1 MTGKVMVVSSDPGLT
16 GLLNGSLP
24 ARGYRVINTH
34 FSEDIASTVKEVRPN
49 VVIMDMDKSTKQDMP
64 ACCNL
69 QQAVRVPVVMV
80 NTRVITKDR
89 IRMIDCSDEYLIDEP
104 VANAEF
110 IHRIEDIASDS
121 AHCRY

>member
-1 MTGKVMVVSSDPGLT
+1 MTGKVMVVSSDPALT

-24 ARGYRVINTH
+24 AKGYRVINTH
-34 FSEDIASTVKEVRPN
+34 FNEDIASTVQEVRPD
-49 VVIMDMDKSTKQDMP
+49 VVIMDMVKSTRQDMP

-80 NTRVITKDR
+80 NTRVFAKDR
-89 IRMIDCSDEYLIDEP
+89 IRMIDYSDECFIDEP
-104 VANAEF
+104 VSNTEF